1 MRSQSHYRPKFI
13 HLDKAIDSWPGS
25 LQELFKCV
33 MPHQCMGCVWTGRD
47 KKRLQAPSVYATVNQ
62 FNAVSYRVIAITLK
76 RPDLLHSKRAL
87 IIEKWI
93 DIAQVCTILL

>member
-1 MRSQSHYRPKFI
+1 MRTV
-13 HLDKAIDSWPGS
+13 S

-33 MPHQCMGCVWTGRD
+33 IPHQCMGCVWTGRD

-76 RPDLLHSKRAL
+76 WPDLPHSKRAL

-93 DIAQVCTILL
+93 DIAQVCTVD